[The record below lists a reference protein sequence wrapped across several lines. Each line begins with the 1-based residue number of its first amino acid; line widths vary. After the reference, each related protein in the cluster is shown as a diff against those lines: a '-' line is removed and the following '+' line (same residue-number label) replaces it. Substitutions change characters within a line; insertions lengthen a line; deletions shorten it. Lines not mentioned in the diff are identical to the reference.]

1 MRKHSIWIGDLVV
14 WFLITLIG
22 FASHGELQMTAIPR
36 LAATFFPLI
45 IAWFPLAFS
54 NGLLEPPSSS
64 LPFFYLLKLI
74 LTTISAVA
82 VAILVRAAWLNSSA
96 LPLFALV
103 MMLFATAGILLW
115 RFAHFALFR
124 AR

>member
-1 MRKHSIWIGDLVV
+1 MKKHSIWLGDLVV
-14 WFLITLIG
+14 WFLLTLIG
-22 FASHGELQMTAIPR
+22 FASHRELQITAIPR
-36 LAATFFPLI
+36 MAATFFPLI

-54 NGLLEPPSSS
+54 NGLLEPPSSLTFS
-64 LPFFYLLKLI
+64 YLLKLI

-82 VAILVRAAWLNSSA
+82 VAILVRAAWLDSA
-96 LPLFALV
+96 AQPLFALV
-103 MMLFATAGILLW
+103 MMLFATTGILLW